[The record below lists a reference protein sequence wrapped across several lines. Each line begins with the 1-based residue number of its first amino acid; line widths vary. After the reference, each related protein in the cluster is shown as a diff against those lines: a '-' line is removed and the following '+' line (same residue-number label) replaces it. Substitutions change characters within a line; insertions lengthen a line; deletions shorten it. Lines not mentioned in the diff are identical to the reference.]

1 MAVSTLLVQWTA
13 STATRT
19 PTKLI
24 QTVRD
29 FLQTNGWTIV
39 DDLSV
44 TGWTSGG
51 QTRSTIVVSYNRNT
65 GFVGDNPLILINTWT
80 QSSIWYLYAYPID
93 TWNTSTKTYTGMN
106 VSPYAYTKISFTSN
120 MDLLISC
127 DSTFFLMTCKID
139 GVRQTSGS
147 NALSGICCFQ
157 RYPGDQDSGSY
168 YGAVVFTTAG
178 IGVPR
183 LWYESAAFASGS
195 TVTSQMNLST
205 ILGANWSSLSTV
217 DEAGN
222 DVIFPVYVNKFD
234 YGRHK
239 GILYGLRVTTNS
251 ASVTDGT
258 VTNAVDGNA
267 WYIVKSGTASGCMA
281 YATPTVV
288 T

>member
-1 MAVSTLLVQWTA
+1 
-13 STATRT
+13 
-19 PTKLI
+19 
-24 QTVRD
+24 
-29 FLQTNGWTIV
+29 
-39 DDLSV
+39 
-44 TGWTSGG
+44 
-51 QTRSTIVVSYNRNT
+51 
-65 GFVGDNPLILINTWT
+65 
-80 QSSIWYLYAYPID
+80 
-93 TWNTSTKTYTGMN
+93 
-106 VSPYAYTKISFTSN
+106 
-120 MDLLISC
+120 
-127 DSTFFLMTCKID
+127 MTCKIG
-139 GVRQTSGS
+139 GVRQSSGS
-147 NALSGICCFQ
+147 QALSGVCCYE
-157 RYPGDQDSGSY
+157 RYAGDQDLGSFF
-168 YGAVVFTTAG
+168 GSVVFNSNG

-258 VTNAVDGNA
+258 VTNVVDGNA
-267 WYIVKSGTASGCMA
+267 WYIVKSGAASGCMA